1 LGSKCAEISDLKAA
15 LENASASQTETRDAT
30 QAKIEDLESQVAAA
44 ESRGVELQ
52 AAISEAKSELSS
64 KCAEISDL
72 KTELKS
78 ASDELLT
85 AISDIESELGSK
97 RIAVR
102 DLEAALED
110 ANTAQL
116 EARNAAQAKID
127 VLESQVAAGENRCTE
142 LQAAMESMRAEVAK
156 KAVLE
161 SAIASEHTSLSEAT
175 AEIQSLEAELD
186 QARQSIMTLKSM
198 MTELAQIK
206 DGEIIEMED
215 KLAQHEALLEA
226 AMGESQEKDELVK
239 ELEKQAAEHLSR
251 AVRAESEMDKALA
264 QTSLAIEELTTERD
278 SLEARLAEATL
289 ARAHLEAQAAKS
301 GANIDRLQVEIKRY
315 EQATVELQ
323 LNLDRASSSLTD
335 AGAGTVKAKQAHLDL
350 LASVSA
356 ELLAA

>member
-1 LGSKCAEISDLKAA
+1 
-15 LENASASQTETRDAT
+15 
-30 QAKIEDLESQVAAA
+30 
-44 ESRGVELQ
+44 
-52 AAISEAKSELSS
+52 
-64 KCAEISDL
+64 
-72 KTELKS
+72 
-78 ASDELLT
+78 
-85 AISDIESELGSK
+85 
-97 RIAVR
+97 
-102 DLEAALED
+102 ALED

-127 VLESQVAAGENRCTE
+127 VLESQVAAGESRCAE

-156 KAVLE
+156 QAVLE
-161 SAIASEHTSLSEAT
+161 STIASEHTSLSEAT

-186 QARQSIMTLKSM
+186 QARQSIVTLKSM

-289 ARAHLEAQAAKS
+289 ARAQLEAQAAKS

-315 EQATVELQ
+315 EQAAVELQ
-323 LNLDRASSSLTD
+323 LNLDRALSSSSLTD
-335 AGAGTVKAKQAHLDL
+335 ADVGTVKAKQAHLDL

-356 ELLAA
+356 ELLAAVKSLSGLPGCAQIAATVVDGGGDADYRVLLNAIQELTAAA